1 MNPTIAGF
9 VAFIQQIMGIS
20 ATYLPTDSPAI
31 QFAYDTATDIVNE
44 SFQNVPSAPT
54 SPSIYAQMIYNL
66 AGDTLINIAQDQPGQ
81 TYFQTARTDLN
92 INGFVGGVIQ
102 SSGDEGTNE
111 SMVIAEQIKMFTVA
125 NIQSLK
131 TPWGR
136 RYIGYAQSYGN
147 LWGIS

>member
-9 VAFIQQIMGIS
+9 IWFIQNIMGIS
-20 ATYLPTDSPAI
+20 ATYLSSTSPAI

-66 AGDTLINIAQDQPGQ
+66 AGDMLINVATDQPGQ
-81 TYFQTARTDLN
+81 NYFQTTRDQLH
-92 INGFVGGVIQ
+92 INTFIGGVIQ

-111 SMVIAEQIKMFTVA
+111 SMVVPDQFKTFTVA
-125 NIQSLK
+125 NLQNLK

-136 RYIGYAQSYGN
+136 RYIGLAQSYGN

>member
-1 MNPTIAGF
+1 MNPTLAGF
-9 VAFIQQIMGIS
+9 IAFVANVMGIS
-20 ATYLPTDSPAI
+20 ATFLPPDSPTI
-31 QFAYDTATDIVNE
+31 QFAYDTAADIVNQ
-44 SFQNVPSAPT
+44 SFRCVPSAPT
-54 SPSIYAQMIYNL
+54 SPSIYAQMVYNL
-66 AGDTLINIAQDQPGQ
+66 AGDTLINIAPDQPGQ
-81 TYFQTARTDLN
+81 NYFQTTRDQLH
-92 INGFVGGVIQ
+92 INTFIGGVIQ